1 MDLFFSGQEIEI
13 VPTFRNKK
21 VSDHHKFELEYIGS
35 KSSLVGKTV
44 SCFANSSMGQHLSE
58 EVILGIYFNI
68 HFYKVLPSSI
78 QGFSQPAGGSTA
90 GGSTAG
96 LGRG

>member
-1 MDLFFSGQEIEI
+1 MAGIQVSLSNRNMDLFFSGQEIEI

-21 VSDHHKFELEYIGS
+21 VSDNHKFELEYIGS

-58 EVILGIYFNI
+58 EVILGTIYSF
-68 HFYKVLPSSI
+68 
-78 QGFSQPAGGSTA
+78 
-90 GGSTAG
+90 
-96 LGRG
+96 